1 MSASRLWLAR
11 DMRHMLNGSRRRD
24 GGVVALTW
32 AVIVSWL
39 LAVAVPAGILVLLSH
54 APNTSPG
61 RTLLILGGTCG
72 VFAIPA
78 AAATVVLI
86 VIRARRRRSPATG

>member
-1 MSASRLWLAR
+1 
-11 DMRHMLNGSRRRD
+11 MRHTLDGSRRRD
-24 GGVVALTW
+24 GDVVALTW

-39 LAVAVPAGILVLLSH
+39 LAVAVPAGVLVLLSH
-54 APNTSPG
+54 APDTSPP
-61 RTLLILGGTCG
+61 RTLLILGGACG

-86 VIRARRRRSPATG
+86 VIRVRQRRSATTG